1 VVLDVINIRQ
11 LTSQGLILR
20 NAMIFVYL
28 SNLGLE
34 NEQKVQPPR
43 WRKMPSGCA
52 VIIGCALR
60 GS

>member
-1 VVLDVINIRQ
+1 VINIRQ

-34 NEQKVQPPR
+34 NEQKVQPTR
-43 WRKMPSGCA
+43 
-52 VIIGCALR
+52 
-60 GS
+60 